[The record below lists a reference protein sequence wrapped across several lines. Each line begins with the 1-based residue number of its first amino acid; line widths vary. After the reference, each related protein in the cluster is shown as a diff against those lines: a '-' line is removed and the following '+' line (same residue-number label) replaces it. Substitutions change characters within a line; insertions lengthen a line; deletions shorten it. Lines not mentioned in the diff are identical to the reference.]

1 MYINDL
7 NSAYIYEH
15 ERRTDEMKAARH
27 SHLLPPEAHNK
38 HKKYLTLI
46 VLVLFIIIW
55 VAL

>member
-7 NSAYIYEH
+7 NSAYVYEH
-15 ERRTDEMKAARH
+15 ERRTDEMKAAKH